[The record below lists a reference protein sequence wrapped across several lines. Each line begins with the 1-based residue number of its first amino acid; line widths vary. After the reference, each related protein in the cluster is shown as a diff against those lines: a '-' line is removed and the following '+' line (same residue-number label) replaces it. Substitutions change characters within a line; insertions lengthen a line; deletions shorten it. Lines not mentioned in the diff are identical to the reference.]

1 MVSKLEPMK
10 LMSILIATII
20 ISILILIATISG
32 CAMVKETETCTGYW
46 PDSILNPENGEFV
59 TEVAFNLGI
68 ENSEVTQEQFNER
81 YAIINN

>member
-1 MVSKLEPMK
+1 MK
-10 LMSILIATII
+10 TISILIATIV
-20 ISILILIATISG
+20 LSG
-32 CAMVKETETCTGYW
+32 CAIINKTETCTGYW

-81 YAIINN
+81 YINQ

>member
-1 MVSKLEPMK
+1 MK
-10 LMSILIATII
+10 AIAILIATII
-20 ISILILIATISG
+20 LSG
-32 CAMVKETETCTGYW
+32 CAMVKENETCTGYW

-81 YAIINN
+81 YINNQ

>member
-1 MVSKLEPMK
+1 MK
-10 LMSILIATII
+10 TISIVIATIV
-20 ISILILIATISG
+20 LSG

-68 ENSEVTQEQFNER
+68 ENSEVTQEQFNIQ
-81 YAIINN
+81 YINN

>member
-1 MVSKLEPMK
+1 MK
-10 LMSILIATII
+10 TISILIATII
-20 ISILILIATISG
+20 LSG
-32 CAMVKETETCTGYW
+32 CAMMKETEKCTGYW

-81 YAIINN
+81 YINQ